1 MVNDNKSKTIIN
13 NKNIIQ
19 ICGNL
24 KPKKKQ
30 KKQTAINTFKFR
42 FRY

>member
-30 KKQTAINTFKFR
+30 KETNNYQHLQI
-42 FRY
+42 